1 MKKTEDDYF
10 KAKKNLEMHFEE
22 MKDFYKNLK
31 RLQENQER
39 RYDRLL
45 NFISEIIENSNDEKE
60 LIKYSDLYS
69 LIKNDGYDITEIY
82 DAKFSEMD
90 QYNKEVE
97 NEIYIVN
104 EKIKKNIDNDILN
117 INEEG
122 KDAQW
127 VKREMY
133 LL

>member
-122 KDAQW
+122 KDAQ
-127 VKREMY
+127 
-133 LL
+133 